1 MVDEK
6 PIMTCPSV
14 RHFLEYDKNEG
25 GVNMA
30 CCGKKDHVDSGCG
43 RNRGCGRVQAD
54 RETCSTPNRGTVI
67 GPFRAVEIRD
77 IRVQP

>member
-1 MVDEK
+1 
-6 PIMTCPSV
+6 
-14 RHFLEYDKNEG
+14 
-25 GVNMA
+25 MA